1 MNYENKTLWGIH
13 GGRTGDADSL
23 FLKKKCIAIGWDKM
37 PNLKTLSPER
47 EAFKAEVSIQYPDAK
62 KGAIP
67 NYAGQLFR
75 FALEVQIGDLVAY
88 PSKMDRM
95 IHIGEIE
102 GDYTHSS
109 EGEVKYPHRRKVKW
123 LKSFPRTKFSQG
135 ALYEVGSAMSFFQL
149 KNYSAEF
156 IAALSGI
163 EVSKR
168 VEDDETVGMIASEI
182 EETTQ
187 DFILKTLA
195 QELKGHPFEEFI
207 AHLLG
212 KMGYQTRLAPEGPDG
227 GVDIVAS
234 KDELGF
240 EPPIIKVQVKSKE
253 GSIGNQDV
261 SALYG
266 NVDQNEFGLLFAL
279 GTFTNPAKN
288 FARNKTNLRLI
299 DGQEL
304 VRIVLN
310 HYEQFDAKYKGLIP
324 LKRVYIPEA
333 KSESDEE

>member
-1 MNYENKTLWGIH
+1 MDYKNRTLWGIH
-13 GGRTGDADSL
+13 GGRTGDADSII
-23 FLKKKCIAIGWDKM
+23 LKKKCIAIGWDKM
-37 PNLKTLSPER
+37 PDLSTLDANR
-47 EAFKAEVSIQYPDAK
+47 EAFKTEVANQYPEAK
-62 KGAIP
+62 KRGIP
-67 NYAGQLFR
+67 ISAGQLFR
-75 FALEVQIGDLVAY
+75 FVHEVRKSDLVAY
-88 PSKMDRM
+88 PSKMDRK
-95 IHIGEIE
+95 IHIGEIQ
-102 GDYTHSS
+102 GDYKHA
-109 EGEVKYPHRRKVKW
+109 KRNANYPHRRSVRW
-123 LKSFPRTKFSQG
+123 LNSFPRTKFSQG
-135 ALYEVGSAMSFFQL
+135 ALYEIGSAMTFFQI
-149 KNYSAEF
+149 KNYSNEF

-163 EVSKR
+163 EISKR
-168 VEDDETVGMIASEI
+168 VEEDESVGTVANEI

-187 DFILKTLA
+187 DFVLKTLA
-195 QELKGHPFEEFI
+195 QELKGHPFEEFV
-207 AHLLG
+207 AHLLN

-279 GTFTNPAKN
+279 GAFTNPAKN

-299 DGQEL
+299 DGPEL
-304 VRIVLN
+304 VRMVLN
-310 HYEQFDAKYKGLIP
+310 NYEQFDAKYKGLIP

-333 KSESDEE
+333 KAESDEE

>member
-1 MNYENKTLWGIH
+1 MDYENRTLWGIH

-23 FLKKKCIAIGWDKM
+23 FLKKKCVAIGWDEM
-37 PNLKTLSPER
+37 PDLSTLGANR
-47 EAFKAEVSIQYPDAK
+47 DAFKAEVAKQYPEAK

-67 NYAGQLFR
+67 IYAGQLFR
-75 FALEVQIGDLVAY
+75 FVHEVQKGDLVAY
-88 PSKMDRM
+88 PSKMDRK

-102 GDYTHSS
+102 GDYTHATRKA
-109 EGEVKYPHRRKVKW
+109 KYPHLRTVKW
-123 LKSFPRTKFSQG
+123 LKSLPRTKFSQG
-135 ALYEVGSAMSFFQL
+135 ALYEIGSAMSLFQI
-149 KNYSAEF
+149 KNYSSEF
-156 IAALSGI
+156 IATLSGI
-163 EVSKR
+163 EISKR
-168 VEDDETVGMIASEI
+168 VEEDETVGMVASEI

-187 DFILKTLA
+187 DFVLKTLA
-195 QELKGHPFEEFI
+195 QELKGHPFEEFV
-207 AHLLG
+207 AHLLN
-212 KMGYQTRLAPEGPDG
+212 KMGYQTRLALEGPDG

-279 GTFTNPAKN
+279 GGFTNPAKN

-299 DGQEL
+299 DGPEL
-304 VRIVLN
+304 VRMVLN
-310 HYEQFDAKYKGLIP
+310 NYEQFDARYKGLIP

-333 KSESDEE
+333 KAESDEE